1 MNPLEIY
8 FAILVHFDIVYVQ
21 GLSNREGMSSN
32 SAVTL
37 FHSALSL
44 QSPYNIYDNEI
55 IGIRCC
61 QKHFRLAACNV
72 LTRIGEER
80 PISVLSSAFS
90 AHITAASLY
99 DSVALHA
106 Y

>member
-1 MNPLEIY
+1 MNPLEIC
-8 FAILVHFDIVYVQ
+8 FAILFRFDIVYVQ

>member
-55 IGIRCC
+55 IGIP
-61 QKHFRLAACNV
+61 KPAPWVYIDKEYDFLFSLFSLH
-72 LTRIGEER
+72 LTQ
-80 PISVLSSAFS
+80 FFKKQ
-90 AHITAASLY
+90 
-99 DSVALHA
+99 
-106 Y
+106 